1 MNEYEVRFVFELV
14 NITTIAIC
22 RNKEQAKGFAEMNL
36 ANAGIILDEDPK
48 EIVITKTGEYK

>member
-22 RNKEQAKGFAEMNL
+22 DDEEQAKGFAEMNL
-36 ANAGIILDEDPK
+36 ANAGILLEEDPK
-48 EIVITKTGEYK
+48 EIVITKTGEFN